1 MEFLAD
7 AVRIYGRTARTVDF
21 LTDEFNSVFESRK
34 RSGGCLTDI
43 MMFASNWLDEH
54 LTGEGKRA

>member
-1 MEFLAD
+1 MAG
-7 AVRIYGRTARTVDF
+7 AVRIYRGTARAVDF

-43 MMFASNWLDEH
+43 AMSAGSWLDGR